1 MEIIKVRKTTAIKKS
16 ICKAELKIASENLIK
31 MRKKYD
37 EITFKCED
45 EIFNKNG
52 DKLTHLDLL
61 KGLQKYYKSE
71 KK

>member
-1 MEIIKVRKTTAIKKS
+1 MEIIKVRKTTRIKKS

-45 EIFNKNG
+45 KMIMKVNMEC
-52 DKLTHLDLL
+52 L
-61 KGLQKYYKSE
+61 K
-71 KK
+71 